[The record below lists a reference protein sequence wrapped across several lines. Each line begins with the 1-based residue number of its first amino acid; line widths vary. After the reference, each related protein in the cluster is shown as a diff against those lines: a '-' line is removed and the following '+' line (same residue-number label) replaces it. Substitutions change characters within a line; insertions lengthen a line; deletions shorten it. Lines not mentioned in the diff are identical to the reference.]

1 MSHRTLPVSSRA
13 PGQSG
18 KRRVVHCAPGSCGDG
33 LSSHF
38 MDDRSVPEWV
48 ELLNELAGELRHQR
62 DTQATL
68 NAIVAGAVDLIPGAS
83 WAGVS
88 VITGGEAQIEAATDP
103 VVTTLDRLQMS
114 LGDGPFEQALFRHRS
129 VHIADMTADSR
140 WPALGRAAADLGAH
154 SALWFRLFAEDG
166 RLAVLTIYGAQSHA
180 FAADSLVIGDVLA
193 QHASFALIGAEAADQ
208 FNQALAS
215 RDVIGQAKGLLMQ
228 QRQLS
233 GLQAFELMMRTSQDA
248 NIKLVEIARWV
259 VSEHENALESDTQSR
274 G

>member
-1 MSHRTLPVSSRA
+1 
-13 PGQSG
+13 
-18 KRRVVHCAPGSCGDG
+18 
-33 LSSHF
+33 

-48 ELLNELAGELRHQR
+48 ELLNELAGDLRHQR
-62 DTQATL
+62 NTQATL
-68 NAIVAGAVDLIPGAS
+68 NAIIAGAVDLIPGAS

-88 VITGGEAQIEAATDP
+88 VVTDGEVQIEAATDP
-103 VVTTLDRLQMS
+103 VVTTLDRLQVS
-114 LGDGPFEQALFRHRS
+114 QGDGPFAQALHRHRS
-129 VHIADMTADSR
+129 VHVADMTADSR

-154 SALWFRLFAEDG
+154 SALWFRLFFQAG
-166 RLAVLTIYGAQSHA
+166 RLAVLTIYGAESHA

-193 QHASFALIGAEAADQ
+193 QHAASALIGAEAADQ

-233 GLQAFELMMRTSQDA
+233 GLQAFELMIRTSQDA
-248 NIKLVEIARWV
+248 NIKLVDIARWV
-259 VSEHENALESDTQSR
+259 VAEHENALESDTQSR